1 MFKKLSSFIPDE
13 LGIIEVIYSNDQ
25 EDLPL
30 CKPVNTTIHT
40 IEVWLAELLEEAKV
54 SSKLMLRWARQ
65 DCDLK
70 SSNFLRTILKFP
82 NILIVAAFEIVWT
95 DTFQSVLETGQDEH
109 PNTVMESWKKMFKLV
124 MSLFEELTDINRAG
138 SLSNSDH
145 KKNNLLL
152 TLLLSKRDLI
162 QRFQNEYIH
171 STRDFN
177 WEKLLKYI
185 WSVDSGHV
193 QIEQCFSIID
203 YGYEF
208 MGVDGIG
215 VDNPESERVWFE
227 INEAIRNHNIPQLS
241 GSPGS
246 GKSQIIG
253 NLSSRLAKF
262 CYNIYMNESFS
273 MDVMT
278 QFLRGVCE
286 SNIWGNMEN
295 LNLLSQSIMSII
307 SSHFQTIRTAQTIHL
322 REFTLNKQVTRM
334 YPGVA
339 FLCTENIV
347 PGAKALKEIPLSLR
361 TLFRKTSVQLP
372 DMANLICCMLRVRAF
387 KKPVTMSRN
396 LVKAVETV
404 SNIINTKKYNKAS
417 VYKLLITKAT
427 KLLEENPDTNES
439 LIFYSVLY
447 EYFEHLLSAE
457 EFSLTHTFLLK
468 TFEIEDPAN
477 LLGGPDGVDTSL
489 DVFDGLCLTY
499 DADQLKIS
507 NQIAETLALS
517 NCIIVTGAPA
527 AGQDRDW
534 KIF

>member
-1 MFKKLSSFIPDE
+1 M
-13 LGIIEVIYSNDQ
+13 YSTDQ

-40 IEVWLAELLEEAKV
+40 IEVWLSELLEESKV
-54 SSKLMLRWARQ
+54 SSKLMLRWAHE

-95 DTFQSVLETGQDEH
+95 ATFQSVLESGQDQH
-109 PNTVMESWKKMFKLV
+109 PNHVMESWKKMFTLV
-124 MSLFEELTDINRAG
+124 MSLFEQLSDMNKAS
-138 SLSNSDH
+138 SLSAVEQR
-145 KKNNLLL
+145 KNNLLL

-162 QRFQNEYIH
+162 QRFQSNYIH
-171 STRDFN
+171 SSSDFN

-185 WSVDSGHV
+185 WSRDSGHV

-208 MGVDGIG
+208 MGVESIGI
-215 VDNPESERVWFE
+215 DNPESERVWFE

-241 GSPGS
+241 GLPGS

-253 NLSSRLAKF
+253 NLSIRLAKF
-262 CYNIYMNESFS
+262 CYNIYMNESFT
-273 MDVMT
+273 MAVMT

-295 LNLLSQSIMSII
+295 INLLSQSIMSII

-322 REFTLNKQVTRM
+322 REFTLDGQVTRM

-339 FLCTENIV
+339 FLCTENLV
-347 PGAKALKEIPLSLR
+347 QGARSLKQIPLSLR

-372 DMANLICCMLRVRAF
+372 DMANLVCCILRVNAF

-396 LVKAVETV
+396 LVKVG
-404 SNIINTKKYNKAS
+404 
-417 VYKLLITKAT
+417 
-427 KLLEENPDTNES
+427 D
-439 LIFYSVLY
+439 
-447 EYFEHLLSAE
+447 
-457 EFSLTHTFLLK
+457 
-468 TFEIEDPAN
+468 
-477 LLGGPDGVDTSL
+477 
-489 DVFDGLCLTY
+489 
-499 DADQLKIS
+499 
-507 NQIAETLALS
+507 
-517 NCIIVTGAPA
+517 IVN
-527 AGQDRDW
+527 
-534 KIF
+534 